1 MKMFKDIMEFWL
13 DKGVAGFR
21 VDAVKCLYESETMLD
36 EPVIGSRTYGSKI
49 APVLNHIYTSDQ
61 PEVIEIL
68 LEWRN
73 FMDNYSKR
81 KNTYP
86 R

>member
-1 MKMFKDIMEFWL
+1 MFKDIMEFWL

-21 VDAVKCLYESETMLD
+21 FDAVQFLYESETLLD
-36 EPVIGSRTYGSKI
+36 EPVIGYKTYGSKNVI
-49 APVLNHIYTSDQ
+49 ILDHIYTNDQ
-61 PEVIEIL
+61 PEDIEII